1 MPSPKALAQQV
12 TVTAL
17 LFLLPSPRKALRQ
30 GLWDASRAG
39 LLRPSSLQ
47 NTSND
52 AWWFLQQRVFLAAW
66 KLRAQLEPI
75 NRNLHFL
82 RNKAAAF
89 QTSSPLSTSWAEHP
103 NLKAV
108 ICLSLEE
115 NSVATEQPMRWSLF
129 CSRELSLPPASAT
142 TQHRGNESRAWASYK
157 FLSLEAVTDM
167 INYFF
172 FCKCCLEFN
181 KCSYVLLIWNIN
193 PKSHNK
199 ITQAFQ
205 AISEAC

>member
-1 MPSPKALAQQV
+1 MALMASKDYIGDRARDGVVSIYPSLNAQSQKGCEQQKWNKIKHV
-12 TVTAL
+12 QCCRAL
-17 LFLLPSPRKALRQ
+17 LFLQPFLPSPRKALRQ

-47 NTSND
+47 NMSND

-66 KLRAQLEPI
+66 KLSAQLEPI
-75 NRNLHFL
+75 SRNLYFL

-108 ICLSLEE
+108 ICLSPEE
-115 NSVATEQPMRWSLF
+115 NSGATEQPMRWSLF
-129 CSRELSLPPASAT
+129 CSGELSLPPASAT
-142 TQHRGNESRAWASYK
+142 MQHRGNESRAWASYK

-172 FCKCCLEFN
+172 F
-181 KCSYVLLIWNIN
+181 
-193 PKSHNK
+193 
-199 ITQAFQ
+199 
-205 AISEAC
+205 